1 MQTSRLS
8 GCGLSHSGC
17 VSILTMFTPRVRFRH
32 CCTSPYPFPSN
43 PPRYPLTDPSSVQC
57 RKTMARIKYVINER
71 RVAYEGALEIHNKQ
85 REKLL
90 DLKDAARAQEEA
102 RAAEEARKAED
113 ARRRGPS
120 TEDVAAQSL
129 FETVPSAQAS

>member
-1 MQTSRLS
+1 
-8 GCGLSHSGC
+8 
-17 VSILTMFTPRVRFRH
+17 
-32 CCTSPYPFPSN
+32 
-43 PPRYPLTDPSSVQC
+43 
-57 RKTMARIKYVINER
+57 MARIKYVINER

-90 DLKDAARAQEEA
+90 ELKDAARAQEEA